1 MQFTIESRELSFN
14 SNHPRVVRVEPTSMT
29 IDADTADA
37 AISEFVRQNESELVS
52 FQKPAECRESI
63 ATVKKDDVVFLV
75 RVYAD

>member
-14 SNHPRVVRVEPTSMT
+14 SNHPRAVRVEPTSMT